1 VSALPKDYLEKY
13 GPMLHLLEDF
23 QEDLEYLASE
33 TGYRRD
39 IGRDYRNRT
48 QVVLKDYLAELIK
61 DFEDLSQE
69 AASAALRSEE
79 LARQLVKT
87 RKAFDRCVR
96 YIKLRVLL
104 DKVFP
109 VPRPASR
116 FGPVRR
122 TLINLLPQRATPY
135 ELLAKMN
142 NLRTIINIK

>member
-33 TGYRRD
+33 KGYRRD
-39 IGRDYRNRT
+39 IGRDYRLRT
-48 QVVLKDYLAELIK
+48 QEVLQNYLAELIT
-61 DFEDLSQE
+61 DFEELST
-69 AASAALRSEE
+69 ATGSAALRSQE

-96 YIKLRVLL
+96 YIKLRLML
-104 DKVFP
+104 DQVFP
-109 VPRPASR
+109 VPRAASR
-116 FGPVRR
+116 FGFLRR
-122 TLINLLPQRATPY
+122 SLIKLLPQRATPY

-142 NLRTIINIK
+142 NLRTIINTE

>member
-33 TGYRRD
+33 MGYRRD

-48 QVVLKDYLAELIK
+48 QVVLKNYLAELIK

-69 AASAALRSEE
+69 AASAALRSQE

-96 YIKLRVLL
+96 YIRLRVLL
-104 DKVFP
+104 DKILP
-109 VPRPASR
+109 IPRAASR
-116 FGPVRR
+116 FGLVRR
-122 TLINLLPQRATPY
+122 TLIKLLPQRATPY

-142 NLRTIINIK
+142 NLRTIINAK